1 MTEAVFIHPPTI
13 PERQTVMTCVILRT
27 KLPSLYWAR
36 HLDYEPTNNR
46 ELHKQKPNL
55 KVH

>member
-13 PERQTVMTCVILRT
+13 PERQTVMTCIILGT